1 MAAKW
6 VCVVAKRPVVIEGE
20 KVALGPVVEE
30 DLDKFWFWVND
41 KTVTQYLSDRLF
53 LGVYTRRMEEKWIRS
68 VLEGDRNTLTF
79 VILLKPRYEVIGV
92 ISLDKVNWINRNA
105 ELGVFIGSKDLWG
118 QGLGSEAIML
128 LLDYAF
134 NVLGLV
140 KVYLRVIEYNRRA
153 IRAYVKVGFK
163 EVGRLRKHIFRGG
176 KFWDVI
182 IMEIYSDEFDQKKS
196 KIREKCSDLLH
207 K

>member
-1 MAAKW
+1 M
-6 VCVVAKRPVVIEGE
+6 CVVAKRPVVIEGE

-41 KTVTQYLSDRLF
+41 KTVTQYLSDKLF

-68 VLEGDRNTLTF
+68 ILEGDRNTLTF
-79 VILLKPRYEVIGV
+79 AILLKPRYEVIGV
-92 ISLDKVNWINRNA
+92 ISLDKVNWISRNA

-153 IRAYVKVGFK
+153 IRAYMKVGFR
-163 EVGRLRKHIFRGG
+163 EVGRLRKHVFRG
-176 KFWDVI
+176 KRFWDVI
-182 IMEIYSDEFDQKKS
+182 IMEIYSDGFDQRKS
-196 KIREKCSDLLH
+196 RIREKCSDLFT
-207 K
+207 